1 MCIYIFYVYLYVIF
15 IFTYDTFH
23 RVLVLVRE
31 VLKLHMSIIIRRI
44 YIKLQGNDRSNN
56 VQSLWP

>member
-31 VLKLHMSIIIRRI
+31 VLKLHMSIIIRHI